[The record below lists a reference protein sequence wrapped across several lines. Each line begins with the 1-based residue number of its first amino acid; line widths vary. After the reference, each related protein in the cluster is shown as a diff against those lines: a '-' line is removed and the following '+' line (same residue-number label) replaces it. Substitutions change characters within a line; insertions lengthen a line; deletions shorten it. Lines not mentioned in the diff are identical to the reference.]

1 MSETTTVKFKAE
13 YLRDVLDLPQDVGD
27 YPAVVDAPAMTVHE
41 NRILGLS
48 RWSVKHEMVFSLAS
62 GPHANK
68 PGEAWRVKYQHAAT
82 EVQDEGPWENEDEV
96 KATLVHAEERR
107 VMVWEPVK

>member
-1 MSETTTVKFKAE
+1 MSEKTTVKFTAD

-27 YPAVVDAPAMTVHE
+27 YPAVRDAPAMTVHE
-41 NRILGLS
+41 NRILGLL
-48 RWSVKHEMVFSLAS
+48 RWSVKHEVVFSITS

-96 KATLVHAEERR
+96 TATLVRSAERP
-107 VMVWEPVK
+107 VTVWEPVK